1 MTTIAYVIQADKTTD
16 MPGYRDVVVV
26 DGKDYPVDG
35 QPDDWTRGPW
45 ANPVA
50 GVTVYL
56 KRVEG

>member
-1 MTTIAYVIQADKTTD
+1 MANIAYVIQADKTPAVPD
-16 MPGYRDVVVV
+16 YRDVVIV
-26 DGKDYPVDG
+26 DGKEYPVDG
-35 QPDDWTRGPW
+35 HPDDWTRGPW